1 MEIIQYLLIGTN
13 VIVVVIILYYE
24 AYVKARA
31 EANVKLDTA
40 AAITKIEESVKHIFQ
55 IELAKMQLEHQHRHS
70 IALEQRNAIM
80 NYSDCLHLLVRLSRL
95 GIADKKYSE
104 DLWAYTYDIEKR
116 RSKYKLSLERLRLF
130 FDEDKFRSVEAQT
143 LLLTDKLQANTLNYI
158 ENAVSMNEQ
167 IKQAE
172 DLKAIN
178 IDHLKAKQ
186 STLFQSYR
194 VPHDKLYEEYE
205 KLRPQMRAILTSYIE
220 RVYNN

>member
-1 MEIIQYLLIGTN
+1 MEIVQYLMIGTN
-13 VIVVVIILYYE
+13 VIVGAVVIYYE
-24 AYVKARA
+24 AYVKSRA
-31 EANVKLDTA
+31 QAQVKIDTTE
-40 AAITKIEESVKHIFQ
+40 AITKIEESVKHIFQ

-95 GIADKKYSE
+95 GIADRKYSE
-104 DLWAYTYDIEKR
+104 DLWAYTYDIEKLR
-116 RSKYKLSLERLRLF
+116 RKYKLSLERLRLF
-130 FDEDKFRSVEAQT
+130 FDEDQFRAVEAQT

-158 ENAVSMNEQ
+158 ENVISMKEQ

-178 IDHLKAKQ
+178 IDQLKAKQ

-194 VPHDKLYEEYE
+194 VPHDNLYVEYE
-205 KLRPQMRAILTSYIE
+205 KLRPQMRVILTSYIE
-220 RVYNN
+220 RVYNK